1 LTTTTFDEMKKL
13 FILIGLVAITTTI
26 SYAQSTYISTNPDYQ
41 HLVERYEIK
50 QGKLSEHLFT
60 SMKPYSRRGIAA
72 VADSAWKQP
81 NLSVADKF
89 NLLYLL
95 NDNAEWADSLD
106 NKSKK
111 PFLKYFYQ
119 NKADLYSLD
128 NQDINLHINPILYA
142 GGGIEN
148 KLDDARHN
156 GINQI
161 FARGVEVRSIIAQRV
176 GFYTS
181 FTENQMNLPYYFRQR
196 TAEADAVPQEGFWKT
211 TDAAGVAKDKTTDF
225 LTARGYFTFNIAKK
239 IDVQFGH
246 DRHFWGNG
254 MRSLMLSDFSSPYL
268 FLKINTQIGRF
279 KYTNLF
285 TQMTTEV
292 LAANQ
297 EFPKKYAN
305 FHHLGINI
313 GKNFNIGVFEG
324 IVFGREDTLRR
335 TNSYELGY
343 LNPIILYRFVEQQ
356 FGSIDNAI
364 LGIDFKWNIK
374 KHWQLYGQVMLDEFV
389 LSEIRSGN
397 GWWSNKQSVQVG
409 MKYIDVFGI
418 QNLDLQGEMNFVRPF
433 TYGHENLYTSYT
445 NYQTP
450 LAHPLGANFTEIIG
464 NLRYQPLPR
473 LQLTAQVMY
482 AKKGE
487 DKDGKNYG
495 GNPLLPSA
503 TRVQDYN
510 NRTGQ
515 GAATTILFA
524 DFRASYQIRHNVFL
538 EFRQLIRNTE
548 SELTKY
554 NYNTTSTFFAL
565 RWNMAVRSDVF

>member
-1 LTTTTFDEMKKL
+1 MKKI
-13 FILIGLVAITTTI
+13 FILIGLVAITTTLT
-26 SYAQSTYISTNPDYQ
+26 YAQSTYISTNPDYQ
-41 HLVERYEIK
+41 HLVERYEIR

-60 SMKPYSRRGIAA
+60 TMKPYSRRGIAA
-72 VADSAWKQP
+72 VADSAWKQS
-81 NLSVADKF
+81 NLSTADKF

-142 GGGIEN
+142 GAGIEN

-161 FARGVEVRSIIAQRV
+161 FSRGVEVRGIIAQRV

-196 TAEADAVPQEGFWKT
+196 TADADAIPQEGFWKT
-211 TDAAGVAKDKTTDF
+211 TDVAGVAKDKTTDF

-285 TQMTTEV
+285 TQMTAEV

-389 LSEIRSGN
+389 LGEIRSGK

-450 LAHPLGANFTEIIG
+450 LAHPLGANFTEFIG

-503 TRVQDYN
+503 TRVQDYD

-524 DFRASYQIRHNVFL
+524 DFRASYQIKHNVFL
-538 EFRQLIRNTE
+538 EFRQLIRNSE

-565 RWNMAVRSDVF
+565 RWNMAVRNDVF